1 MLHIDRFIY
10 YIAILLQG
18 DVIMGKQRTVEKPM
32 EIRMEGYE
40 VVEKVA
46 MQCATSAR
54 VLVPKSW
61 IGKRVRVVRLEP

>member
-1 MLHIDRFIY
+1 MTEQK
-10 YIAILLQG
+10 IA
-18 DVIMGKQRTVEKPM
+18 EKPI

-46 MQCATSAR
+46 KKCATSAR

-61 IGKRVRVVRLEP
+61 IGKRVRIVRLEP

>member
-1 MLHIDRFIY
+1 
-10 YIAILLQG
+10 
-18 DVIMGKQRTVEKPM
+18 MGNNKLSKQPM

-46 MQCATSAR
+46 KRCATSAR

-61 IGKRVRVVRLEP
+61 IGKKVRVVRLEK

>member
-1 MLHIDRFIY
+1 MKRKIS
-10 YIAILLQG
+10 
-18 DVIMGKQRTVEKPM
+18 EEPM

-46 MQCATSAR
+46 KPCATSAR
-54 VLVPKSW
+54 VLVPKDW